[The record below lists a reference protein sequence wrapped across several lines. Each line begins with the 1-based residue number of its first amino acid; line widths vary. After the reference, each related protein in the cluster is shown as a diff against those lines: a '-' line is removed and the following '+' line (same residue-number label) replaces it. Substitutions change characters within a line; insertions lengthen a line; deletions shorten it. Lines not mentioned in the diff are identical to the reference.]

1 MLKVDQFYFIAK
13 ICTLAQMQHNMDAM
27 LCLCEGKVKTFF
39 LTFVT
44 KINETQQLFL
54 QYNTYM
60 SVR

>member
-27 LCLCEGKVKTFF
+27 LCLCEGKVKTIF

-44 KINETQQLFL
+44 KINEYSL
-54 QYNTYM
+54 Q
-60 SVR
+60 